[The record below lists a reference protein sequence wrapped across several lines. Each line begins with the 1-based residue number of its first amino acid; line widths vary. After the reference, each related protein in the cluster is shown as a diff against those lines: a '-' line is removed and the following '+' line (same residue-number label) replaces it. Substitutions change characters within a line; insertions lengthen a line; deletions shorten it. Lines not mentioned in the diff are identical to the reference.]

1 MHIYDILFFML
12 ICTVYSIIY
21 YGYTYISFYT
31 CIQSLGTILPVAI
44 CLRER
49 RMTFPPPQ
57 PPAPNCFSKVKMS
70 VPIKDFHSAKV
81 AERVAMLM
89 MQKIK
94 SGSSEA
100 SPMLVELLDESRR
113 SSRDGKNYKTTV
125 TASFFGCE
133 LCLHIPL
140 LLVTHC
146 FLFPSC
152 RFFLFPGGRKNPCR
166 SCKHRKGY
174 VFATISYQVI
184 LFYIV

>member
-1 MHIYDILFFML
+1 MF
-12 ICTVYSIIY
+12 
-21 YGYTYISFYT
+21 
-31 CIQSLGTILPVAI
+31 
-44 CLRER
+44 
-49 RMTFPPPQ
+49 
-57 PPAPNCFSKVKMS
+57 

-125 TASFFGCE
+125 AASFFGCE

-146 FLFPSC
+146 FLFPSR
-152 RFFLFPGGRKNPCR
+152 RFFLFSRGQKEPMP
-166 SCKHRKGY
+166 
-174 VFATISYQVI
+174 Q
-184 LFYIV
+184 L